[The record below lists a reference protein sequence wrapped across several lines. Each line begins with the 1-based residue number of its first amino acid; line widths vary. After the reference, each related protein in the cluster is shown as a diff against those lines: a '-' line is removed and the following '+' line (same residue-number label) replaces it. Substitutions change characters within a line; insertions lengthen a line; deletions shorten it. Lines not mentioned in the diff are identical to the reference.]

1 MKIKLETW
9 ELEMVYQVGIR
20 RDSANADKPDAAYYD
35 KSRMEDNL
43 RASVAAAA
51 CELAVAKATCCYWT
65 ASVWDSSQH
74 YKFKNLPDVL
84 PNLEVR
90 RVRSPSSPLV
100 IRDKERRLD
109 RVTVLAYTDIDD
121 WCREVDV
128 IGWIT
133 AQGGWALGSKPG
145 WDTTNMCRE
154 VSQELLSPI
163 EDLRVEDLVSVG
175 V

>member
-9 ELEMVYQVGIR
+9 ELEMAYQVGIR
-20 RDSANADKPDAAYYD
+20 RDSANAGKSDAAYYD

-74 YKFKNLPDVL
+74 YKFKDLPDVL

-90 RVRSPSSPLV
+90 RVRHPKSPLV
-100 IRDKERRLD
+100 IRERDRRLD

-133 AQGGWALGSKPG
+133 AQVGWSVGTKPG
-145 WDTTNMCRE
+145 WDTTNTCRE
-154 VSQELLSPI
+154 VPQELLSSI
-163 EDLRVEDLVSVG
+163 HDLQVEDLVSVG